1 VRPRAWRT
9 LPPLLLAAAALAA
22 WAVPGSAAV
31 TARPATSA
39 PSAAAPSAAKATS
52 CDPTASL
59 RPAGPPLVTPGS
71 FMAKIRARGYLIAG
85 VSQSS
90 YHFGFLNPLDGK
102 IEGFDIDMV
111 HAIAKAIFGNPNKV
125 VFKAIT
131 DDQRIPEV
139 QSGGVDIVAETMT
152 INCERLQQVDFSS
165 VYFDAGQRVLVLKN
179 SRATSLANLGG
190 KKVCAT
196 AGSTSLANI
205 KAAPTNPIPVA
216 AANFTDCLVLLQQ
229 GDVAAISTDNSILD
243 GLKAQD
249 PWTKIVG
256 PVFTSEPY
264 GLAISQ
270 QHPDFV
276 RFVNAV
282 LQQLRTGGQWA
293 ASYAHWV
300 GAPAPAPPPA
310 HYKD

>member
-1 VRPRAWRT
+1 MKPRSWLR
-9 LPPLLLAAAALAA
+9 LPLPLLAAAAIAT

-31 TARPATSA
+31 TAPAAQHLTA
-39 PSAAAPSAAKATS
+39 PAAARAATPACNPIAS
-52 CDPTASL
+52 SL
-59 RPAGPPLVTPGS
+59 RPAGPPQVTPGS
-71 FMAKIRARGYLIAG
+71 FMATIRARGYLIAG
-85 VSQSS
+85 VSQST

-102 IEGFDIDMV
+102 IEGFDVDMV

-125 VFKAIT
+125 VFKAIS
-131 DDQRIPEV
+131 DDQRIPAIR
-139 QSGGVDIVAETMT
+139 SGAVDIVAHTMT
-152 INCERLQQVDFSS
+152 INCERLKDVDFSS
-165 VYFDAGQRVLVLKN
+165 VYFEAGQQVLVLKN
-179 SRATSLANLGG
+179 SRAKSLADLGG

-196 AGSTSLANI
+196 AGSTSIANI
-205 KAAPTNPIPVA
+205 KAARPRPIPVA

-300 GAPAPAPPPA
+300 GTPVPPPPPA
-310 HYKD
+310 RYKD